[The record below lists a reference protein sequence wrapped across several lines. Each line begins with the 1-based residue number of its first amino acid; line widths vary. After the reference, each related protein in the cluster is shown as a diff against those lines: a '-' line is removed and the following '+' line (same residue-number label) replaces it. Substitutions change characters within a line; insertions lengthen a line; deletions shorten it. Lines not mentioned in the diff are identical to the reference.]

1 MGRPLGQFKAKP
13 TVRQTER
20 CKAAIQTTKLIQSL
34 QDIALGKRE
43 GNPTQVRAASVLLSK
58 VMPDMQSMA
67 VSQEQPPPR
76 MSAQEVIEHMR
87 GMARDE
93 LLQMSPAQRR
103 ELLEEHEIIEL
114 RPGNEH

>member
-43 GNPTQVRAASVLLSK
+43 GNPTQVRAASVLLAK
-58 VMPDMQSMA
+58 TLPDMQSMA
-67 VSQEQPPPR
+67 VSQEQPPPE
-76 MSAQEVIEHMR
+76 MSVEETMEKMR
-87 GMARDE
+87 ELARKE
-93 LLQMSPAQRR
+93 LLALSPAQRR
-103 ELLEEHEIIEL
+103 ELLEEPEVIEL
-114 RPGNEH
+114 RPDAT